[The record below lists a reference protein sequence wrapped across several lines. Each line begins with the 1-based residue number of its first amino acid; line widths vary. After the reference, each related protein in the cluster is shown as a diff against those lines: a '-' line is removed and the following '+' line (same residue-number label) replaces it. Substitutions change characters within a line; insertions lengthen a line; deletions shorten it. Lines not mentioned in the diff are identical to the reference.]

1 MSTEMGLLP
10 TFFSDLFHTLW
21 FGKRILCDYKM
32 KFKNTR
38 EILFVVTH
46 VITAVTFTLQRVGL
60 IKKGKQKGVIYFQT
74 WVYQMLHFFKGIDN
88 TVSFSINISHLFVF
102 DLCNNVSLL
111 YWQILKL
118 DFQTW
123 VNLNTNFIFIS
134 ACICS
139 CRVNKLTNKIY
150 RNRKVMNSVMFALLL
165 LIVTVRW
172 VLSCIWILEY
182 CSIYVI

>member
-1 MSTEMGLLP
+1 MEKKNYFFYHRIFFLLIFIMSTEMGLLP

-102 DLCNNVSLL
+102 DLCNNVSLH

-123 VNLNTNFIFIS
+123 VNLNTNFI
-134 ACICS
+134 
-139 CRVNKLTNKIY
+139 LY
-150 RNRKVMNSVMFALLL
+150 
-165 LIVTVRW
+165 LIAF
-172 VLSCIWILEY
+172 LP
-182 CSIYVI
+182 